1 MSGWANPSEDD
12 VEPSLELL
20 LATRP
25 DLDPRWRDP
34 LWLAPQDQAEHV
46 IKQDEP
52 IAPSGQQ
59 GTNRGIGKVG
69 QFDLHRRA
77 QGGVGPFDLIPRR
90 RARHAAEAEP
100 RDLVVRRARLGE
112 ARHATG
118 NGYHKAGTVCP
129 ATVRC
134 LAGLGNELR
143 LRPLDAPGHGGV
155 TEQRQSAGIHAQ
167 SLAKISPSGPLLIVA
182 QYRALFNSRISQVSN
197 GRTRRRICRHP
208 ARARSDP
215 SRLRNGQS
223 GSALKATPTGRNRR
237 QIGVNGG

>member
-1 MSGWANPSEDD
+1 MHRHPLGVRVGEALQDD
-12 VEPSLELL
+12 VEPGPELL
-20 LATRP
+20 FATRP

-34 LWLAPQDQAEHV
+34 LWFAWQDQAEHI
-46 IKQDEP
+46 IKQDQP

-77 QGGVGPFDLIPRR
+77 QSGVGPLDLIQRR

-118 NGYHKAGTVCP
+118 NGYHKPCVVCP
-129 ATVRC
+129 ATVGC

-143 LRPLDAPGHGGV
+143 LCELDALGHGGV
-155 TEQRQSAGIHAQ
+155 AEQRRSPCIHAP
-167 SLAKISPSGPLLIVA
+167 SLAKISPGVAVAHRGPV
-182 QYRALFNSRISQVSN
+182 
-197 GRTRRRICRHP
+197 
-208 ARARSDP
+208 
-215 SRLRNGQS
+215 QS
-223 GSALKATPTGRNRR
+223 GANSWISHTAGDVSSHRA
-237 QIGVNGG
+237 